1 MKLDKHSRPGY
12 YYAIISITDFRN
24 AIKKIKNIYIYI
36 YSTIFKCS
44 KHMIGHR
51 DNLLS
56 TRTM

>member
-36 YSTIFKCS
+36 YIYIRLYSNALNI
-44 KHMIGHR
+44 
-51 DNLLS
+51 
-56 TRTM
+56 

>member
-36 YSTIFKCS
+36 YIYIFDYIQ
-44 KHMIGHR
+44 M
-51 DNLLS
+51 L
-56 TRTM
+56 